1 MSMRWI
7 GSILIGVFFYAAVGL
22 YVGLSEVSST
32 IRAIGW
38 SWWLYTIGVVALGH
52 LLLLARWHLDLR
64 LLGHPLPLADS
75 ARIYA
80 SGLSLIMAPARG
92 GETLRG
98 LWLKKLHAV
107 PIQIGV
113 GITLSERL
121 LDLTSALLL
130 AAWGLGGR
138 VIPAVAVGC
147 GASAA
152 GAWLMTHPVAIRW
165 RERQTREGMIPGH
178 WERVH
183 KVLREMLASLMTLRH
198 LMKPVPLLAGISLS
212 CFAWLLEAWILWR
225 LFLAM
230 NVDIAI
236 AGVAAIR
243 TISSIA
249 GVLSFLPAGLG
260 TSELSAI
267 GMALLFGASRPQ
279 ALAATLI
286 LRFSTVLMPFL
297 VGSIVLLASPSLYR
311 KGREKQD

>member
-7 GSILIGVFFYAAVGL
+7 GSLLIGVFFYAAVGL
-22 YVGLSEVSST
+22 YFGLSEVSST

-38 SWWLYTIGVVALGH
+38 PWWLYTIGVVVLGH

-75 ARIYA
+75 ARIYT

-147 GASAA
+147 AA
-152 GAWLMTHPVAIRW
+152 AATGAWLMTHPVAIRW
-165 RERQTREGMIPGH
+165 LERQTREGMIPGH
-178 WERVH
+178 WERLH

-198 LMKPVPLLAGISLS
+198 LMKPVPLLVGISLS
-212 CFAWLLEAWILWR
+212 CLAWLLEAWILWR
-225 LFLAM
+225 LFLDM
-230 NVDIAI
+230 NVDIAM
-236 AGVAAIR
+236 AKVAAIR

-267 GMALLFGASRPQ
+267 GMALLFGATRPQ

-297 VGSIVLLASPSLYR
+297 VGSMVLLASPSLYR
-311 KGREKQD
+311 KGRERQD